1 MAEIVNIQSLN
12 PQTFELQ
19 TYTLD
24 DISLIPTTDTF
35 GSFDTTTDHIEYFIY
50 DLNGNVLFSNVIG
63 YPRFS
68 LLDNN
73 LVIDPEADLKFQGYT
88 EGSYNTLYNFL
99 RNRAGSNPLNRYYI
113 DEISSDR
120 TEIRLNTTVIPNDE
134 VISGVNDFINYRN
147 SSSVFIDFYLD
158 FNDNNLV
165 IANNIL
171 LDITTNPNDPTVLI
185 KLYEPLPNTF
195 DIQSQCWV
203 VESIAEPVA
212 YNINI
217 IQTFDVLDENI
228 QLKGPNT
235 NIAIKDQIN
244 NSTPYANYSSLVNN
258 SSTLGTGS
266 LQYQINSILA
276 EKGLE
281 INIDYSDYSEFVFF
295 SSAKT
300 RLENFYYK
308 LSLIDQYQANANLIT
323 STTNPFISSS
333 SNIWLNKIDEIITNF
348 DGYEYYLYYES
359 GSTAWPKTN
368 STYPYVNE
376 PANSVNGLAFLAS
389 QSVVAE
395 DYDSQNNN
403 RLINAIPSYLTDD
416 SNNDQ
421 YMLFVDMVGQNFDS
435 IWVYIKDV
443 TNKYNADNRVD
454 YGVSKELV
462 ANILRDLGVKIYQNN
477 FSTDDLYAALLGIT
491 PSGSLYNLPYT
502 TGSLPVPAYS
512 FLEYIDN
519 YVTASATGSLDP
531 TFDINA
537 ETYKRIYHNLPYILK
552 KKGTPEGLRALITLY
567 GIPDTIL
574 RINEFGGKD
583 KNSNTWDYWQNEF
596 NYAYQ
601 GLAITSSDGW
611 KDRIFVPW
619 EQLNSSFTPISGVT
633 ESYPRTV
640 AFRFKSNGLSTPNFQ
655 PSQSIV
661 CWNQPKWFQISLR
674 YTGSG
679 YTSGSYSGSIPSSYN
694 EWVNLTLDVSGS
706 SCSVY
711 LPCLDEDWWSVMWT
725 QEFDPASGPS
735 QTTHTLYAANSI
747 YNGYDGNKIGYIA
760 SASFVGEFF
769 GEDIPVVAGYSIIN
783 GNNSVGL
790 FYTGSLIFGG
800 VLTIPSN
807 PINGWGI
814 SYYPFTGSFQE
825 IRYYSQVLNENA
837 FKDFVMNPSSIEGN
851 SMELSQQSRNILA
864 LRIPLG
870 NELYKDITYVPYS
883 TAFLTSSLSIHPAVT
898 GSLPITSSF
907 KSTSQWPNS
916 SSAIFF
922 GQVASVFQPNS
933 GTYFYDQVPA
943 GIQNAVSEKIQNK
956 NIVLPYTGSDSNIP
970 DNKVLSPFISV
981 QQQFAISSSYTNNVD
996 YVEVAFSPQN
1006 EINEDINDT
1015 FGYFNIGDYIGDP
1028 RYIPSRNTSYTA
1040 LDALRDFYFTKY
1052 KSNYNIWD
1060 YVRLIK
1066 FFDNS
1071 LFKMIQDFVPAHTS
1085 LASGVVIKQHLL
1097 ERNRYPTPQID
1108 LYTTQSVYGSGST
1121 PVWNSPNIFEDIT
1134 ITGSIRAIPGILD
1147 GQRIYTSSTDYES
1160 FPIEQVTGSSG
1171 GVMPQFNGTASTN
1184 LYVNITQ
1191 SWAGTTPSLLGNVAF
1206 TQSNQ
1211 DEFFNGEFSGSSI
1224 LASDG
1229 NLTDPDCE
1237 IYLYANT
1244 IETKYKPIFYKSTQ
1258 LLGSNNSLNVFLN
1271 ANTSP
1276 NPGEIYLYWDS
1287 GSYNTTVINTG
1298 GGGFVP
1304 GGGGGGIL

>member
-35 GSFDTTTDHIEYFIY
+35 GSFNTTTDHIEYFIY

-73 LVIDPEADLKFQGYT
+73 LVINPEADLKFQGYT

-99 RNRAGSNPLNRYYI
+99 RNRAGSSPLNRYYI

-120 TEIRLNTTVIPNDE
+120 TEIRLNTTIIPNDE

-171 LDITTNPNDPTVLI
+171 LDITTNPNNPTVLI

-195 DIQSQCWV
+195 DIQSQCWI

-244 NSTPYANYSSLVNN
+244 NSTPYANYSSLINN

-323 STTNPFISSS
+323 STTNTFISSS

-376 PANSVNGLAFLAS
+376 PANSVNGLAFLSS
-389 QSVVAE
+389 QSAVAE

-403 RLINAIPSYLTDD
+403 RLINTIPSYLTDD

-421 YMLFVDMVGQNFDS
+421 YMLFVDMVGQNFDN

-454 YGVSKELV
+454 YGVSKDLV
-462 ANILRDLGVKIYQNN
+462 ADILRDLGVKIYQNN
-477 FSTDDLYAALLGIT
+477 FSTDDLYTALLGIT
-491 PSGSLYNLPYT
+491 PSSSLYNLPYT
-502 TGSLPVPAYS
+502 TGSSPVPSYS

-583 KNSNTWDYWQNEF
+583 KNTNTWDYWQNEF

-601 GLAITSSDGW
+601 GLGGNSPSVNNS
-611 KDRIFVPW
+611 RIFVPW
-619 EQLNSSFTPISGVT
+619 WELNNNFTPNPNGNVVKNV
-633 ESYPRTV
+633 PRTIL
-640 AFRFKSNGLSTPNFQ
+640 FRFKSNGLDINNFY

-661 CWNQPKWFQISLR
+661 CHNDPSYFNISLR

-679 YTSGSYSGSIPSSYN
+679 YTSGSYNGSIPDPYN
-694 EWVNLTLDVSGS
+694 EWCDLTLNVFNK
-706 SCSVY
+706 SCSIS
-711 LPCLDEDWWSVMWT
+711 LPFFDKGWWSVMYT
-725 QEFDPASGPS
+725 QEFSGS
-735 QTTHTLYAANSI
+735 DFTNTTHSIYASNNI
-747 YNGYDGNKIGYIA
+747 YNGYNGNKIGYIS
-760 SASFVGEFF
+760 SASVISQFMQEVSYPF
-769 GEDIPVVAGYSIIN
+769 YYYIN
-783 GNNSVGL
+783 GKGPISQ
-790 FYTGSLIFGG
+790 SCMIFGG
-800 VLTIPSN
+800 IVDPIPNLPVNAS
-807 PINGWGI
+807 GI

-825 IRYYSQVLNENA
+825 IRYYTQVLNLNS
-837 FKDFVMNPSSIEGN
+837 FKDFTMNPNSIEGN
-851 SMELSQQSRNILA
+851 QIDEAQQSKNILA
-864 LRIPLG
+864 FRLPLG
-870 NELYKDITYVPYS
+870 GELYNDIEYINKTTISQSS
-883 TAFLTSSLSIHPAVT
+883 TPFTASLSIHPAST
-898 GSLPITSSF
+898 GSIITSSF
-907 KSTSQWPNS
+907 SSSLTDFNNS
-916 SSAIFF
+916 SSAFF
-922 GQVASVFQPNS
+922 NGIINIVPNYE
-933 GTYFYDQVPA
+933 THYYDQPPV
-943 GIQNAVSEKIQNK
+943 GIQNAISEKIQNK
-956 NIVLPYTGSDSNIP
+956 NIILPYTSSDSNIP
-970 DNKVLSPFISV
+970 NNKVLSPFISV
-981 QQQFAISSSYTNNVD
+981 QQQFTISSSYTNNVD
-996 YVEVAFSPQN
+996 YVEVSFSPQS

-1040 LDALRDFYFTKY
+1040 LDTLRDFYFTKY

-1121 PVWNSPNIFEDIT
+1121 PIWNNPNVFEDIT
-1134 ITGSIRAIPGILD
+1134 ITGSIRSIPGMLD
-1147 GQRIYTSSTDYES
+1147 GQRIYTSSTNYES
-1160 FPIEQVTGSSG
+1160 FPIEQTTGSSG
-1171 GVMPQFNGTASTN
+1171 GVMPQLNGTASTD

-1191 SWAGTTPSLLGNVAF
+1191 SWSGTTPSLLGNVAF

-1211 DEFFNGEFSGSSI
+1211 DEFFNGEFSGSTI
-1224 LASDG
+1224 LAEDG
-1229 NLTDPDCE
+1229 KLSNCL
-1237 IYLYANT
+1237 YLYANT
-1244 IETKYKPIFYKSTQ
+1244 TETKYKPIFYKSSQ

-1287 GSYNTTVINTG
+1287 GSYNTNMSFNNQG
-1298 GGGFVP
+1298 GSNY
-1304 GGGGGGIL
+1304 